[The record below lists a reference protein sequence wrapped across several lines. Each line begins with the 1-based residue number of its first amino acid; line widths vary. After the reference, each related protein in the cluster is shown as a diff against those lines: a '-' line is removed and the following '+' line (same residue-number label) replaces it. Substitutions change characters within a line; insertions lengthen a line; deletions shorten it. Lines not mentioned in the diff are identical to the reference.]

1 MYNIYKELL
10 VKIIHARGINST
22 SRNTKSAKGKQN
34 HMLFEVIRLSMI
46 LGDKHET
53 EL

>member
-10 VKIIHARGINST
+10 VQACGINST
-22 SRNTKSAKGKQN
+22 SRNTKSAKGIQN

-46 LGDKHET
+46 LADKHET